1 MQRIRQLLAPGGLF
15 ISATPCLGEK
25 RTLLGILMS
34 LVSRAGFV
42 PHLTN
47 LRFSELEGLIADG
60 DLRIVE
66 TKDLDQ
72 NPPNYF
78 VVAERTIPR

>member
-1 MQRIRQLLAPGGLF
+1 
-15 ISATPCLGEK
+15 
-25 RTLLGILMS
+25 MS
-34 LVSRAGFV
+34 LVSRTGFV
-42 PHLTN
+42 PHLTS

-60 DLRIVE
+60 DFQIVE
-66 TKDLDQ
+66 TEDLDQ